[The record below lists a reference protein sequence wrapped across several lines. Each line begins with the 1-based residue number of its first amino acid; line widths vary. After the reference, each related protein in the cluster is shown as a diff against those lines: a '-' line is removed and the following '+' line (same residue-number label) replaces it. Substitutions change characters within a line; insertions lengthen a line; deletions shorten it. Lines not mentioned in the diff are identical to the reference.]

1 MIHST
6 WPIYSTISCIHTTC
20 TIKEPSW
27 KVQTILINLCLLS
40 ERKIYILKSIILISF
55 YIISYEKD
63 LCYKLSA
70 YLIMTIVV
78 VLHIKYFNLNIIQTW
93 HRITVNISTFF
104 IPFFLKSFLPWR
116 WYDFSLQRY
125 LGSKGKNNFEWSAV
139 SLSLSLSHTHPVTDS
154 SMLVMRVLVSDERRQ
169 LFFFFNFYQTRRTHF
184 QGGTRSQ
191 RFFFRNGGRHSRFS
205 SAFNVTF
212 DLSYLASHLSYRLET
227 KCILKWKSFVVRR
240 MLQNDTIFQDWYNSA
255 SKQVSWNYYF
265 RLEWIL

>member
-1 MIHST
+1 
-6 WPIYSTISCIHTTC
+6 
-20 TIKEPSW
+20 
-27 KVQTILINLCLLS
+27 
-40 ERKIYILKSIILISF
+40 
-55 YIISYEKD
+55 
-63 LCYKLSA
+63 
-70 YLIMTIVV
+70 MTIVV

-139 SLSLSLSHTHPVTDS
+139 SLSLSLFLSYTPRYWQLHACHACTGQWRTS
-154 SMLVMRVLVSDERRQ
+154 SA
-169 LFFFFNFYQTRRTHF
+169 FFFFSTSTRRDVRISREELGH
-184 QGGTRSQ
+184 SV
-191 RFFFRNGGRHSRFS
+191 FFFRNGGRHSRFS

>member
-20 TIKEPSW
+20 TIKESSW

-70 YLIMTIVV
+70 YLIMTIV

-139 SLSLSLSHTHPVTDS
+139 SFSLSLSLIHTPLLTAPCLSCVYWSVTN
-154 SMLVMRVLVSDERRQ
+154 VVSF
-169 LFFFFNFYQTRRTHF
+169 FFFFNFYQTRRTHF
-184 QGGTRSQ
+184 QGETRSQ
-191 RFFFRNGGRHSRFS
+191 RFFSGMAVVIQDFRLRSTSRLICRIS
-205 SAFNVTF
+205 RAIWVI
-212 DLSYLASHLSYRLET
+212 D
-227 KCILKWKSFVVRR
+227 
-240 MLQNDTIFQDWYNSA
+240 
-255 SKQVSWNYYF
+255 SKQNAF
-265 RLEWIL
+265 

>member
-1 MIHST
+1 MIFR
-6 WPIYSTISCIHTTC
+6 CRD
-20 TIKEPSW
+20 
-27 KVQTILINLCLLS
+27 ILVP
-40 ERKIYILKSIILISF
+40 KGK
-55 YIISYEKD
+55 IISNGLLY
-63 LCYKLSA
+63 
-70 YLIMTIVV
+70 
-78 VLHIKYFNLNIIQTW
+78 
-93 HRITVNISTFF
+93 R
-104 IPFFLKSFLPWR
+104 
-116 WYDFSLQRY
+116 
-125 LGSKGKNNFEWSAV
+125 
-139 SLSLSLSHTHPVTDS
+139 SLSLSLSYTPRYWQLHACHACTGQWRTS
-154 SMLVMRVLVSDERRQ
+154 SA
-169 LFFFFNFYQTRRTHF
+169 FFFFNFYQTRRTHF

>member
-1 MIHST
+1 
-6 WPIYSTISCIHTTC
+6 
-20 TIKEPSW
+20 
-27 KVQTILINLCLLS
+27 
-40 ERKIYILKSIILISF
+40 
-55 YIISYEKD
+55 
-63 LCYKLSA
+63 
-70 YLIMTIVV
+70 MTIVV

-169 LFFFFNFYQTRRTHF
+169 LFFFSTSTRRDVRISREELGH
-184 QGGTRSQ
+184 SV
-191 RFFFRNGGRHSRFS
+191 FFFRNGGRHSRFS

-240 MLQNDTIFQDWYNSA
+240 ILQNDTIFQDWYNSA